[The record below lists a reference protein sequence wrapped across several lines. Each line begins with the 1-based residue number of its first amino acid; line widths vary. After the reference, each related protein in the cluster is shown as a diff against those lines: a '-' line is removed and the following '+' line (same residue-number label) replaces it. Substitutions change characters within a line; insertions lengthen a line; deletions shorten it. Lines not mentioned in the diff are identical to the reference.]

1 MYVWVCVWVRVLEHF
16 KWINVPKI
24 IRYLYNVPQ
33 QIPPYRSLHPLCSP
47 KAKKKTTLVPVSVPV
62 FLPPLLSI
70 QFRRVRIFK
79 TLKYPS
85 DRAFARKKVES
96 TFANLNSAK
105 QKRKTEKRNSQP
117 SRKKGKMKKQ
127 KRQKDKVQQGY
138 ARLRLPRGRWFV
150 EDGTHTG
157 RWPQHSLISKLNG
170 LAHKIRRVFCV
181 CVFVCRLLFL
191 CKCFATVCSIILLCS
206 FFLFAFLS
214 FCLFCFSS
222 YQTLTLIFV
231 FHP

>member
-1 MYVWVCVWVRVLEHF
+1 MFHNRSHHIARSILCVHQ
-16 KWINVPKI
+16 K
-24 IRYLYNVPQ
+24 Q
-33 QIPPYRSLHPLCSP
+33 Q
-47 KAKKKTTLVPVSVPV
+47 KKTTLVPVSVPV
-62 FLPPLLSI
+62 FLPSLLSI

-138 ARLRLPRGRWFV
+138 ARLRLPRGRWFC
-150 EDGTHTG
+150 
-157 RWPQHSLISKLNG
+157 RRRHSYWKV
-170 LAHKIRRVFCV
+170 AP
-181 CVFVCRLLFL
+181 
-191 CKCFATVCSIILLCS
+191 TQ
-206 FFLFAFLS
+206 
-214 FCLFCFSS
+214 S
-222 YQTLTLIFV
+222 YL
-231 FHP
+231 